1 MAISVLMIKENKDGS
16 ADCNIRFDQEGLEIL
31 IQWGFVALLTK
42 AIDEYKVRPDNGGE
56 VVIKRAKKSQVKKE
70 SK

>member
-42 AIDEYKVRPDNGGE
+42 VRPDNGGE